1 MYPREGNNDARENR
15 LPMTLPLRKFPRLL
29 PAIGI
34 AAMLLLSTSSRA
46 QEGMRLPPEDM
57 RSLSPSESAAVPQA
71 QPLPQPPIQLSPAGP
86 PVPGARPAPADVSVP
101 AETAGGARTAVRTAA
116 RVPVRIGEHA
126 NYTRIV
132 FDFPRLTAYT
142 TEKSGSALQLVFDTD
157 GAIRLPRD
165 TYQFI
170 SGLQLDKT
178 GSQSRVTVKTS
189 AKSTVYRLDNKIVVD
204 LVSPSVEPKPV
215 ETKPVDTR
223 VAAATPPE
231 TKAAEPAAEEKK
243 PVESAQAEP
252 PRTAGTQAPA
262 VESALPATGSLVI
275 DRLPEG
281 DAPPEV
287 KTAAAE
293 PVKENTAQ
301 TVAKMLDAAAAA
313 EEAKASEAAAVT
325 EREATKITFSTV
337 EPTRLAVFARFN
349 TLWVVLDS
357 EAAGAISPDASGPE
371 AGLLGSP
378 KVIKLKGGTAYR
390 YSLPEKRFLS
400 VEKQSLTWNVYV
412 TARQKQPPSKARV
425 NVEFDQTSQKAKLM
439 AEIKGASNPIELQ
452 DPAIGDTLIVM
463 ATSDESQRIDRERRF
478 SDLEILPA
486 SIGMVVRPIADGV
499 RVNRIEEFAL
509 ISSPSGIIAT
519 PGAVAGPT
527 PIAVAEEVED
537 PTDTR
542 LFDFPNW
549 RQGGPAK
556 LDRNRQ
562 QLLEKIGKAR
572 KPEEK
577 QDLMMKLALLYFA
590 NNLGQE
596 ARGMLRLIEQQNPDM
611 AKNPNF
617 IALRGASSAM
627 AGHYEEAL
635 KDLSHPLLQ
644 RHPEVNLWIG
654 YAAARSEQW
663 KMANRAFPKSNKLLL
678 KYPENLAVPF
688 TIYMAESALRLAR
701 ADTANALLS
710 SLDSMSGDLDAHYQ
724 AAIQY
729 LKGEAARQGGN
740 PAEAL
745 RLWQPVANG
754 LDRLYHAKAS
764 LALTNLKLQEK
775 KITTQQAI
783 DTVDSLRFA
792 WRGDG
797 LEVQILD
804 NLGNLKVKD
813 KKFLSGLEDMRTA
826 ARLADSILDDSQPI
840 RDNMAQIFSDLF
852 VGGRTA
858 EISPLEAAS
867 IYTGFS
873 DLMPAGMEGSAAALN
888 FADTLIS
895 IDLLERAEKLLEEQ
909 IKSGLLTPAKVS
921 ATGSKLAAVYLLDRQ
936 PAKALTALRETERDG
951 LSGENRDERDM
962 LMARA
967 LSEMNQTNEAIA
979 LLSAMKSKDALKLKA
994 DVLWRA
1000 KRWQE
1005 AASTISS
1012 LLPDPSL
1019 IPSESDAELV
1029 VNAAVAYKLAA
1040 DPAAVRDLRAKYL
1053 KQMSRTTLGS
1063 TFGVVTRSGGSTSL
1077 ADRETI
1083 LKIAGEVDMFKGFLD
1098 TYKSTSKSN

>member
-1 MYPREGNNDARENR
+1 MLQPF
-15 LPMTLPLRKFPRLL
+15 KSSRLL
-29 PAIGI
+29 PALGI
-34 AAMLLLSTSSRA
+34 AALLLLSTSVLA
-46 QEGMRLPPEDM
+46 QEGMRLPPEDL
-57 RSLSPSESAAVPQA
+57 RTLSPAESAATPQA
-71 QPLPQPPIQLSPAGP
+71 PVTLQTPIQLSPAGP
-86 PVPGARPAPADVSVP
+86 PVPAPSPPAAALSVP
-101 AETAGGARTAVRTAA
+101 PETAGGERTAARAVA
-116 RVPVRIGEHA
+116 RVPVRIGEHT

-132 FDFPRLTAYT
+132 FDFPRLTAYSS
-142 TEKSGSALQLVFDTD
+142 EKSNGAVQLLFDTD
-157 GAIRLPRD
+157 SGIRLPRGS
-165 TYQFI
+165 YQFI
-170 SGLQLDKT
+170 NGLQLGKS
-178 GSQSRVTVKTS
+178 GGQSRVTVKTS
-189 AKSTVYRLDNKIVVD
+189 AKATVYRLDNKIVVD

-215 ETKPVDTR
+215 DTKPAETR
-223 VAAATPPE
+223 VAAAEPAPATPVEPDDAAVE
-231 TKAAEPAAEEKK
+231 TKPAEP
-243 PVESAQAEP
+243 AQAEP
-252 PRTAGTQAPA
+252 PRTAGTQPAATEEKPAAP
-262 VESALPATGSLVI
+262 PAAMAASGLVI
-275 DRLPEG
+275 DKLPEG
-281 DAPPEV
+281 DAPPEA
-287 KTAAAE
+287 K
-293 PVKENTAQ
+293 PVEAKPNEANPAVA
-301 TVAKMLDAAAAA
+301 VAKMLDAAATAA
-313 EEAKASEAAAVT
+313 EEKPADALEKD
-325 EREATKITFSTV
+325 ATKITFSTV
-337 EPTRLAVFARFN
+337 EPTRLAVFSRFN

-378 KVIKLKGGTAYR
+378 KVIKLKGGIAYR
-390 YSLPEKRFLS
+390 YSLPEKRFVS
-400 VEKQSLTWNVYV
+400 VQKESLTWHVFV
-412 TARQKQPPSKARV
+412 TAQQKQTPSKSQVA
-425 NVEFDQTSQKAKLM
+425 VEFDETSQKAKLM

-463 ATSDESQRIDRERRF
+463 ATSDESQRIDKERRF

-499 RVNRIEEFAL
+499 RINRIEEFAL
-509 ISSPSGIIAT
+509 ISSPNGIIAT
-519 PGAVAGPT
+519 PGAMAGPT
-527 PIAVAEEVED
+527 PIAVAEEQED

-556 LDRNRQ
+556 LDRNRR

-572 KPEEK
+572 NASDK

-611 AKNPNF
+611 AKNLNF

-644 RHPEVNLWIG
+644 KHPEVNLWIG

-688 TIYMAESALRLAR
+688 TIYMAESALRLAH

-710 SLDSMSGDLDAHYQ
+710 SLDSMSGDLDAHHE

-729 LKGEAARQGGN
+729 LKGEAARQAGN
-740 PAEAL
+740 PAEAM

-804 NLGNLKVKD
+804 NLGNLKVQD
-813 KKFLSGLEDMRTA
+813 RKFLSGLEDMRAA
-826 ARLADSILDDSQPI
+826 ARLADEILDDSQPI
-840 RDNMAQIFSDLF
+840 RDNMSQIFSELF
-852 VGGRTA
+852 VGGRTS

-873 DLMPAGMEGSAAALN
+873 DLMPTGMEGSAAALN

-895 IDLLERAEKLLEEQ
+895 IDLLERAATLLDEQ
-909 IKSGLLTPAKVS
+909 LKSGLLTPAKVS
-921 ATGSKLAAVYLLDRQ
+921 ATGSKLAAVYLLDHQ
-936 PAKALTALRETERDG
+936 PAKALAALRDTERDG
-951 LSGENRDERDM
+951 LTGENRDERDL

-1019 IPSESDAELV
+1019 IPSESDAELL

-1083 LKIAGEVDMFKGFLD
+1083 LRIAGEVDMFKGFLD
-1098 TYKSTSKSN
+1098 NYKSTSKSN